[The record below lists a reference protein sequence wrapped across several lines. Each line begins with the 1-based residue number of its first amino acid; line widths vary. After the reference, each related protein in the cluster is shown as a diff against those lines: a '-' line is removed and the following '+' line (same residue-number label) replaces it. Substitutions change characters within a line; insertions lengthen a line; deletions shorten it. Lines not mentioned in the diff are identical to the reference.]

1 MSNHYVEKVGRNLVK
16 QKNVKDCF
24 SNKEDVV
31 NSWQDAIVMREASGA
46 VAGFRA
52 AQLGA
57 LCSIKAHWTTS
68 NNSATIVMPTGT
80 GKTETMMATIVLE
93 RIKTTLIIVPS
104 KLLRDQT
111 ANKFVSLGVLKEIG
125 VVKEN
130 AKFPV
135 VATLQTTPRYED
147 DLTAILEKANVIVT
161 TMSLLKCFPKTY
173 FDVICEKAD
182 TVIVDEAHHVAAKVW
197 STVKSNLSKVRCIQF
212 TATPFRN
219 DGKKVD
225 GKIIYNFPLALA
237 QKQGYFQPIKFDPI
251 WEYDETKADLEIAK
265 KAIQQL
271 ESDIAKGYDHIVLVR
286 CKDKKSADAL
296 YNDLYSQ
303 YYEQYNPVLIHSDK
317 SKKDIDAG
325 IKQLKA
331 GTSKIVVCV
340 DMFGEGID
348 IPNLKIAA
356 MHDKYKS
363 LPITLQFVGRFARTS
378 KGLGEA
384 TFITNIANDELNN
397 ALQDL
402 YAQDADWN
410 TMLHMLSKTEI
421 EKEVELQELSEGFD
435 TPLFDNV
442 SIQQLRP
449 KVSMT
454 AYEVKEKNWNPSRLG
469 VLFVD
474 DNCDISINEEQNVI
488 VIAEK
493 VFERAEW
500 TSYKGA
506 MQTNWELHVIYWNS
520 QTSMLYVNSTV
531 KGISDEIAIALF
543 PSAFRIKGER
553 VFKSLYGINRLMLG
567 TVGLKSA
574 IDGPIRYK
582 MFAGID
588 VGNGIAESQKST
600 STKSNLFG
608 VGFCQGERTSIGCSY
623 KGRIWSRW
631 VESISFW
638 MKWCDNIGVRLNDAS
653 IDTSKIFEGALIPEI
668 VDNRPNSIP
677 YSIEW
682 PVEFDNLNEESVIVT
697 YQNKEVCLYD
707 LDIALE
713 DNNEDGP
720 IRFYIGNNDWKV
732 KYEFFFDNEKPT
744 YRQMDDEPISL
755 KKGRRSINFTDFL
768 NEYPPLVRFCDQ
780 SSLEGNVLVKVS
792 CKVSS
797 FGLRN
802 IAKWDWNGVDIKKE
816 SQTAQKF
823 VDSIQYRVIQYVKG
837 LSKYDIIFDDDDSG
851 EIADVVCIENGESS
865 INIDLFHCKFS
876 REKNPGSRIADLY
889 EVCGQ
894 AEKSIKWCADYKHII
909 DHMKRRELVSRGG
922 RDTRIEEGS
931 LAKMMEIKN
940 RMRAVPVK
948 MSITIVQPG
957 VDAQNISDAMEN
969 LLNGTASYLLETY
982 GIELKLICS

>member
-1 MSNHYVEKVGRNLVK
+1 MSELYVEKVGRNFVR
-16 QKNVKDCF
+16 QKNAEQSF
-24 SNKEDVV
+24 LNKEDVV
-31 NSWQDAIVMREASGA
+31 SSWQDAIVMREASET
-46 VAGFRA
+46 VTGFRA

-68 NNSATIVMPTGT
+68 RHSATIVMPTGT

-93 RIKTTLIIVPS
+93 KIKTTLIVVPS

-111 ANKFVSLGVLKEIG
+111 ANKFVLLGVLKEIG
-125 VVKEN
+125 VVKDD
-130 AKFPV
+130 AQFPI
-135 VATLQTTPRYED
+135 VATLQTTPRDVE
-147 DLTAILEKANVIVT
+147 DLTTIVEKANVIIT

-173 FDVICEKAD
+173 FDVLCEKVD

-197 STVKSNLSKVRCIQF
+197 STVKSNLSRLRCIQF

-251 WEYDETKADLEIAK
+251 WEYDETKADLEISK
-265 KAIQQL
+265 KAIAQL
-271 ESDIAKGYDHIVLVR
+271 ESDLAKGYDHIVLVR

-296 YNDLYSQ
+296 YNDVYSQ
-303 YYEQYNPVLIHSDK
+303 YYDQYNPVLIHSDK
-317 SKKDIDAG
+317 SKKEIDAG
-325 IKQLKA
+325 IKQLKE
-331 GTSKIVVCV
+331 GISKIVVCV

-410 TMLHMLSKTEI
+410 TMLHILSKTEI

-435 TPLFDNV
+435 SPLFDNV
-442 SIQQLRP
+442 SVQQLRP

-454 AYEVKEKNWNPSRLG
+454 AYEVKENNWTPSKLNT
-469 VLFVD
+469 LFSED
-474 DNCDISINEEQNVI
+474 SCDISTNEDQNVI

-493 VFERAEW
+493 VSEKAEW
-500 TSYKGA
+500 TSYKGT
-506 MQTNWELHVIYWNS
+506 METHWELHVIYWNS
-520 QTSMLYVNSTV
+520 QTGMLYINSTV
-531 KGISDEIAIALF
+531 KGISDEIAITLF
-543 PSAFRIKGER
+543 PSAVRVKGER
-553 VFKSLYGINRLMLG
+553 VFRSLNGINRLMLG

-638 MKWCDNIGVRLNDAS
+638 MKWCDNIGVRLNDDS
-653 IDTSKIFEGALIPEI
+653 IDTSKIFEGALIPQVVE
-668 VDNRPNSIP
+668 DRPNAIP

-682 PVEFDNLNEESVIVT
+682 PVEFDNLNEESVMVK
-697 YQNKEVCLYD
+697 YQNREVCLYD

-713 DNNEDGP
+713 GNNEAGP
-720 IRFYIGNNDWKV
+720 IRFYIGDNEWRV
-732 KYEFFFDNEKPT
+732 YYEFIFNDAKPI
-744 YRQMDDEPISL
+744 YRQIGDDVITL
-755 KKGRRSINFTDFL
+755 KKGRKSINFTDFL
-768 NEYPPLVRFCDQ
+768 NEHPPLVRFCDQ

-792 CKVSS
+792 RRDSS
-797 FGLRN
+797 FDSQN
-802 IAKWDWNGVDIKKE
+802 IIKWDWNGIDIKKE
-816 SQTAQKF
+816 SQTAQRC
-823 VDSIQYRVIQYVKG
+823 VDSIQYRVIQYLKG

-851 EIADVVCIENGESS
+851 EIADVVCIESKDAS
-865 INIDLFHCKFS
+865 VNIDLFHCKFS
-876 REKNPGSRIADLY
+876 RENEPGSRVGDLY

-894 AEKSIKWCADYKHII
+894 AEKSIKWCADYKQII
-909 DHMKRRELVSRGG
+909 DHMKRRELASRGG
-922 RDTRIEEGS
+922 RDTRIEVGS
-931 LAKMMEIKN
+931 LAKIMEIKN

-957 VDAQNISDAMEN
+957 IDSQSISSDMAT
-969 LLNGTASYLLETY
+969 LLNGTASYLSETY

>member
-1 MSNHYVEKVGRNLVK
+1 MSELYVEKIGRNLVK
-16 QKNVKDCF
+16 QKNGEQAF

-31 NSWQDAIVMREASGA
+31 NSWQDALVMREALGDI
-46 VAGFRA
+46 AGFRS

-68 NNSATIVMPTGT
+68 NYPATIVMPTGT

-93 RIKTTLIIVPS
+93 KIKTTLIIVPS

-111 ANKFVSLGVLKEIG
+111 TNKFVSLGILKEIG
-125 VVKEN
+125 VVQN
-130 AKFPV
+130 HAQFPI
-135 VATLQTTPRYED
+135 VATLQTTPQD
-147 DLTAILEKANVIVT
+147 ASDLIAIFEKANVIIT
-161 TMSLLKCFPKTY
+161 TMSLLKYFPETY
-173 FDVICEKAD
+173 FDVIREKVD

-197 STVKSNLSKVRCIQF
+197 ATVKSNLSNIRCIQF

-251 WEYDETKADLEIAK
+251 WEYDETKADFEIAK
-265 KAIQQL
+265 KAIEQL
-271 ESDIAKGYDHIVLVR
+271 ESDLAKGYNHIVLVR

-296 YNDLYSQ
+296 YNDVYSQ
-303 YYEQYNPVLIHSDK
+303 CYNQYNPVLIHSDK
-317 SKKDIDAG
+317 SKREIDTG
-325 IKQLKA
+325 IKQLKE

-363 LPITLQFVGRFARTS
+363 LPITLQFVGRFARTAH
-378 KGLGEA
+378 GLGEA

-410 TMLHMLSKTEI
+410 AMLHMLSKTEI
-421 EKEVELQELSEGFD
+421 EKEVELQDLAEGFD
-435 TPLFDNV
+435 SPLFDNV

-454 AYEVKEKNWNPSRLG
+454 AYEVKEKNWMPSRLRT
-469 VLFVD
+469 LFVD
-474 DNCDISINEEQNVI
+474 DNCDISINEDQNVI

-493 VFERAEW
+493 VSEKAEW

-520 QTSMLYVNSTV
+520 QTGMLYVNSTV
-531 KGISDEIAIALF
+531 KGISDEIATALF
-543 PSAFRIKGER
+543 PSAVRVKGER

-638 MKWCDNIGVRLNDAS
+638 MKWCDNIGVRLNDTS

-668 VDNRPNSIP
+668 VEDRPNAIP

-682 PVEFDNLNEESVIVT
+682 PVEFDNLNEESVMVK

-713 DNNEDGP
+713 SNNEAGP
-720 IRFYIGNNDWKV
+720 IRFYIGDSEWRV
-732 KYEFFFDNEKPT
+732 YYEFSFIDAKPI
-744 YRQMDDEPISL
+744 YRQIGDDLITL
-755 KKGRRSINFTDFL
+755 KKGRKSINFTDFL
-768 NEYPPLVRFCDQ
+768 NEHPPLVRFCDQ

-792 CKVSS
+792 RRDAS
-797 FGLRN
+797 FDSQK
-802 IAKWDWNGVDIKKE
+802 ITKWDWNGIDIKKE

-823 VDSIQYRVIQYVKG
+823 VDSIQYRVIQHLKG
-837 LSKYDIIFDDDDSG
+837 LEKYDVIFDDDDSG
-851 EIADVVCIENGESS
+851 EIADVVCIESKDNS

-876 REKNPGSRIADLY
+876 RENEPGTRIADLY

-894 AEKSIKWCADYKHII
+894 AEKSIKWCADYKQII

-922 RDTRIEEGS
+922 RDTRIEVGS
-931 LAKMMEIKN
+931 LPKIMEIKN
-940 RMRAVPVK
+940 RMRALPVK

-957 VDAQNISDAMEN
+957 VDSKNISSDMAT
-969 LLNGTASYLLETY
+969 LLNGTASYLSETY
-982 GIELKLICS
+982 GIELELICS

>member
-1 MSNHYVEKVGRNLVK
+1 MSGLYVEKIGRNIVR
-16 QKNVKDCF
+16 QKTQENCF
-24 SNKEDVV
+24 SNKEDTV
-31 NSWQDAIVMREASGA
+31 STWQDAIVMREA
-46 VAGFRA
+46 VDDIKGFRS

-68 NNSATIVMPTGT
+68 TQPATIVMPTGT

-93 RIKTTLIIVPS
+93 KIKTTLIIVPS

-111 ANKFVSLGVLKEIG
+111 ANKFLSLGVLKEIG
-125 VVKEN
+125 VVKGD
-130 AKFPV
+130 AGYPI
-135 VATLQTTPRYED
+135 VATLQTTPPDVE
-147 DLTAILEKANVIVT
+147 DLTAVLEKSNVIIT
-161 TMSLLKCFPKTY
+161 TMSLLKCFPQKY
-173 FDVICEKAD
+173 FDLICEKVDA
-182 TVIVDEAHHVAAKVW
+182 VIVDEAHHVAAKVW
-197 STVKSNLSKVRCIQF
+197 STVKSNLSKLKCIQF

-237 QKQGYFQPIKFDPI
+237 QAQGYFQPIRFDPI
-251 WEYDETKADLEIAK
+251 WEYDETQADLKIAE
-265 KAIQQL
+265 KAIEQL
-271 ESDIAKGYDHIVLVR
+271 KSDIDKGYNHIVLVR

-296 YNDLYSQ
+296 YDNIYSM
-303 YYEQYNPVLIHSDK
+303 YYGQYNPVLIHSDK
-317 SKKDIDAG
+317 SKRDIDAG
-325 IKQLKA
+325 IKQLKE
-331 GTSKIVVCV
+331 GKSKIVVCV

-363 LPITLQFVGRFARTS
+363 LPITLQFVGRFARTAS
-378 KGLGEA
+378 GLGEA
-384 TFITNIANDELNN
+384 TFITNIANDDLNN
-397 ALQDL
+397 ALQEL

-410 TMLHMLSKTEI
+410 QMLHMLSKNEI
-421 EKEVELQELSEGFD
+421 DKEVELQELSEGFD
-435 TPLFDNV
+435 SPLFDNV

-454 AYEVKEKNWNPSRLG
+454 AYEVKEKVWTPLRLG
-469 VLFVD
+469 MLFGD

-488 VIAEK
+488 VVAEK
-493 VFERAEW
+493 VLEKAEW

-531 KGISDEIAIALF
+531 KGISDEIAITLF
-543 PSAFRIKGER
+543 PSAIRVKGER

-631 VESISFW
+631 VESIAFW
-638 MKWCDNIGVRLNDAS
+638 MKWCDNIGVRLNDDS

-668 VDNRPNSIP
+668 VENRPNAIP

-682 PVEFDNLNEESVIVT
+682 PVEFDNLNEESVIVK

-713 DNNEDGP
+713 DNNEEGP
-720 IRFYIGNNDWKV
+720 IRFYIGNNEWRV
-732 KYEFFFDNEKPT
+732 KYEFVFDNAKPI
-744 YRQMDDEPISL
+744 YRQTGEDPIFL
-755 KKGRRSINFTDFL
+755 KKGRKTINFTDFL

-792 CKVSS
+792 RIVSS
-797 FGLRN
+797 FDHQN
-802 IAKWDWNGVDIKKE
+802 VMKWDWNGIDIKKE
-816 SQTAQKF
+816 SQTAQKRT
-823 VDSIQYRVIQYVKG
+823 DSIQYRVIEYLKG

-851 EIADVVCIENGESS
+851 EIADVVCIEDSDS
-865 INIDLFHCKFS
+865 LINIDLFHCKFS
-876 REKNPGSRIADLY
+876 REEFPGSRVADLY

-894 AEKSIKWCADYKHII
+894 AEKTIKWCSDYKRII
-909 DHMKRRELVSRGG
+909 DHLKRRELDKRGG
-922 RDTRIEEGS
+922 RDTRIEVGS
-931 LAKMMEIKN
+931 LAKLMEIKN
-940 RMRAVPVK
+940 KMRAVPVK
-948 MSITIVQPG
+948 MSIAIAQPG
-957 VDAQNISDAMEN
+957 VDSQNISDEMST

-982 GIELKLICS
+982 GIDLKLICS